1 MPPFAN
7 YLSPFIGKFGR
18 FKLYQN
24 SWQPDYITVEII
36 IQRLRYDLYGWIF
49 VLLVVLLFFF
59 LE

>member
-24 SWQPDYITVEII
+24 SWQPDYITVEI
-36 IQRLRYDLYGWIF
+36 LYKG
-49 VLLVVLLFFF
+49 
-59 LE
+59 